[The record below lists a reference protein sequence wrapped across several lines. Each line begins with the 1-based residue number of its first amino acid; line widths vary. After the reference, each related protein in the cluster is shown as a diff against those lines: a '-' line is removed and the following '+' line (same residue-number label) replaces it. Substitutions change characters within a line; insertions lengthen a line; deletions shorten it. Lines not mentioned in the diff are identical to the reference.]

1 MRVGAGCLASD
12 RLLIH
17 DRGRVLVDLACAIG
31 EGAADRAARV
41 IEPDRRAAASTA
53 GIMAAPAMRN
63 AHGRP
68 PGGG

>member
-1 MRVGAGCLASD
+1 VGAGCLASD

-41 IEPDRRAAASTA
+41 IEPDRRAAATS
-53 GIMAAPAMRN
+53 PATSN
-63 AHGRP
+63 GPATKTLW
-68 PGGG
+68 